1 MTSNTATSS
10 AATPNAVTANTET
23 SRSATADTRCAEQIS
38 VALEYVQGKRRI
50 ERVLEAATA
59 LLTRY
64 AGVREPGARWSAVH
78 ELIRRNFSA
87 EAQVLLPGVRLGPQ
101 LPETHFDDCVFELTL
116 YDADGPAGYFR
127 ARYQSTNP
135 LLLTVAEWRGA
146 LRLLVGIAAVVAGGS
161 AR

>member
-1 MTSNTATSS
+1 MTSNTATSG
-10 AATPNAVTANTET
+10 AAAPNAAT
-23 SRSATADTRCAEQIS
+23 SRSATAETRSAEQIS

-59 LLTRY
+59 LLARY
-64 AGVREPGARWSAVH
+64 AGDREPGARWSAVH

-87 EAQVLLPGVRLGPQ
+87 DAQVLLPGVRLGPQ
-101 LPETHFDDCVFELTL
+101 LPETRSDNDVFELIL

-127 ARYQSTNP
+127 ARYQSANP
-135 LLLTVAEWRGA
+135 LVLTEEEWRAA
-146 LRLLVGIAAVVAGGS
+146 LRLLVGIAAVAAGGS